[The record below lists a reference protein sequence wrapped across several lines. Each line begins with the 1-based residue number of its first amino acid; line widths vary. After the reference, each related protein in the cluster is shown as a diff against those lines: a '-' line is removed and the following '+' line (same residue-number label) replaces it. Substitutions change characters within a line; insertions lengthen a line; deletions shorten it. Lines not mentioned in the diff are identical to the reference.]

1 MSAPFGRGVG
11 SLLPVPSSSLRATVV
26 QTAHITTTCRPNGVF
41 CRRQNLGFQ
50 SVRGFAARTSNKMA
64 DIRQIKDNCRK
75 VMCIGRNY
83 ADHVKELNNQ
93 RPKQPFF
100 FLKPPSSIL
109 LPHEGPILR
118 PAGVNMHFEVE
129 LGLVIGKTLRDV
141 DENDEARWLDAIES
155 YVLAIDMTGRNVQEE
170 AKKRG
175 LPWSIAKGFDT
186 FLPLAGPIEKS
197 KIADPHNVELWLSV
211 NGHVKQQDNT
221 ELMLFRIGRQLADI
235 SKVMTLEKGDVVL
248 TGTPKGVGPVVTG
261 DVIEA
266 GLRIGGKEVE
276 EARIKV
282 PIKDRE
288 GAYQFTETY

>member
-1 MSAPFGRGVG
+1 
-11 SLLPVPSSSLRATVV
+11 
-26 QTAHITTTCRPNGVF
+26 
-41 CRRQNLGFQ
+41 
-50 SVRGFAARTSNKMA
+50 
-64 DIRQIKDNCRK
+64 
-75 VMCIGRNY
+75 MCIGRNY

-109 LPHEGPILR
+109 LPDEGPILR

-129 LGLVIGKTLRDV
+129 LGLVIGQQLRDV
-141 DENDEARWLDAIES
+141 DENDEARWLDAIDS
-155 YVLAIDMTGRNVQEE
+155 YILAIDMTGRNVQEE

-186 FLPLAGPIEKS
+186 FLPIAGPIDKS
-197 KIADPHNVELWLSV
+197 KIPDPHDLELWLSV
-211 NGHVKQQDNT
+211 NGDVKQRDNT

-235 SKVMTLEKGDVVL
+235 SKVMTLEKGDIVL

-261 DVIEA
+261 DVMEA
-266 GLRIGGKEVE
+266 GIRIGGKEIE

-282 PIKDRE
+282 PVKDRE
-288 GAYQFTETY
+288 GPYQFTETY